1 MKNIIITII
10 LSVSL
15 LTATV
20 TNDGATITIGD
31 GVVMRVDGDF
41 TQEGTLN
48 IDGTFSISGTFS
60 GEFNGSEGYTWG
72 YFGGATI
79 ESSSFDNLLIEG
91 DATLAG
97 DVNANSLNLSDGAL
111 NLNGHDISLS
121 ESGVF
126 SQSNGSLVGSGY
138 IHGYDGQYGHHKYST
153 TLSSRSKVD
162 HDTCCVSLGMCLCHK
177 LRRYVRRKS

>member
-1 MKNIIITII
+1 MKDIMITII
-10 LSVSL
+10 LSISL

-41 TQEGTLN
+41 AQEGTLN

-138 IHGYDGQYGHHKYST
+138 IHGYDGSNLGLSIDVSDPNTTISLSGEAVAHDGVNSIQKHYIFSNST
-153 TLSSRSKVD
+153 
-162 HDTCCVSLGMCLCHK
+162 
-177 LRRYVRRKS
+177 